1 MVALTRKHNT
11 KIILDTLERC
21 QKQWTVEKGVET
33 GKPVMWSSRA
43 QMLKYAA
50 LKRRLKAALSTSEA
64 SRRSTEEYST
74 PDDDY
79 SVTPDTDDYSVTS
92 CEATSQ
98 YEVTDEAL
106 PGTTDT
112 PENVRRVN
120 KAMFHMEHL
129 RHEMNRWYLTTQKH

>member
-1 MVALTRKHNT
+1 
-11 KIILDTLERC
+11 
-21 QKQWTVEKGVET
+21 
-33 GKPVMWSSRA
+33 MWSSRE
-43 QMLKYAA
+43 QVIKHEELKRKLSAA
-50 LKRRLKAALSTSEA
+50 LTTSE
-64 SRRSTEEYST
+64 EYT
-74 PDDDY
+74 YDDDY
-79 SVTPDTDDYSVTS
+79 SASPDTDDYSVTS

-120 KAMFHMEHL
+120 KVMFHMEHL